1 MNLQDKTLEELKA
14 MDERLWAVVKQTET
28 AHNIASRLVRS
39 IETKYTPRAR
49 LEAARLELLA
59 QGYTAPSAA

>member
-14 MDERLWAVVKQTET
+14 MDERLWAVVKQTQT
-28 AHNIASRLVRS
+28 AYNIASQDWCAVSKEVQRR
-39 IETKYTPRAR
+39 ER